1 MELIV
6 TIIIG
11 AIAGWLAGQIMKGS
25 GYGFIINAILGI
37 VGSFVGTWL
46 FGQLNI
52 NLNLGSSILEAI
64 LVGAAGAI
72 VVLFIAGLFKK

>member
-1 MELIV
+1 MELII

-37 VGSFVGTWL
+37 VGSFVGTWA

-52 NLNLGSSILEAI
+52 NLNLGSAILESI
-64 LVGAAGAI
+64 LVGAAGAVI
-72 VVLFIAGLFKK
+72 VLFIAGLFKK